1 MNKNSE
7 NVILPPATIGI
18 VGGGQLG
25 RMLTLSAKQMGY
37 RVGILDPTPDAPAG
51 QVADFQVIADYQD
64 QAALQALAR
73 ESDVLT
79 YEFENVDVQALA
91 AVQSQTSLPQ
101 GVQLLEITGNRLREK
116 RFLADLGIAVTPF
129 AAVPNQAA
137 LPAAL
142 AQVGTPAI
150 LKTVAGGY
158 DGHGQL
164 DLDGTIWPLETP
176 TLTARSCILEARQD
190 FTCEVAMMVARSAA
204 GDVVTFPL
212 VENQHR
218 HHILHTTLAPARV
231 PATVHAQAQRIAK
244 KIATALTLRGVLGIE
259 FFVLSDGQLV
269 VNELAPRPHNSGHY
283 SIEAC
288 NISQFEAHIRSIC
301 GLPLPEIHQTRPA
314 VMRNLL
320 GTDLTLARH
329 ALMTH
334 PNWHFH
340 DYGKAEILPQRKMG
354 HVTCLTDDFSA
365 TLLELT
371 NLKGDH

>member
-7 NVILPPATIGI
+7 VILPPATIGI

-25 RMLTLSAKQMGY
+25 RMLTISAKQMGY
-37 RVGILDPTPDAPAG
+37 RVGILDPTTDSPAG
-51 QVADFQVIADYQD
+51 QVADFQIIADYRD
-64 QAALQALAR
+64 QAALQTLAR
-73 ESDVLT
+73 KCAVLT
-79 YEFENVDVQALA
+79 YEFENVDEQALL
-91 AVQSQTSLPQ
+91 AVQTLTSLPQ
-101 GVQLLEITGNRLREK
+101 GVQLLHITGNRLREK
-116 RFLADLGIAVTPF
+116 QFLAALGIAVTPF
-129 AAVPNQAA
+129 APVPDQAA

-150 LKTVAGGY
+150 LKTAAGGY
-158 DGHGQL
+158 DGHGQM
-164 DLDGTIWPLETP
+164 DLDEA
-176 TLTARSCILEARQD
+176 TLPFDVTSLTTHSCILEARQV
-190 FTCEVAMMVARSAA
+190 FTCEVAMMVARSAK

-231 PATVHAQAQRIAK
+231 APAVHQQAKAMAT
-244 KIATALTLRGVLGIE
+244 KIATALELRGVLGIE
-259 FFVLSDGQLV
+259 FFVLPNGELL

-301 GLPLPEIHQTRPA
+301 GLPLPEIEQLRPA

-320 GTDLTLARH
+320 GEDLTLARQ
-329 ALMTH
+329 ALTTQ
-334 PNWHFH
+334 PDWHFH
-340 DYGKAEILPQRKMG
+340 DYGKTQIKPQRKMG

-365 TLLELT
+365 TLVAFA